1 MTPQLA
7 TLIAWGVFIISW
19 IAAAFWA
26 DRTEKRPA
34 RREEWL
40 YRGLTVAGAFL
51 LFRGGVASA
60 SAAHRIWA
68 LGGGDWA
75 MFALVVAGFAFAWW
89 ARLHLGRLWSSS
101 VTKKADHRV
110 VDTGPYGLVRHPIY
124 TGLLLSIAATA
135 GQLGTAAAV
144 AGVLAFLAGFWIKA
158 RLEERFLRAEL
169 GEGDYDAYRRRVPM
183 LCLWVREDKAGPCA
197 TRMARTFPCS
207 RVTLAGL
214 HAGVARFSERL
225 ELSCLCRRQR
235 AEVCSAYLA
244 PPFRQGW
251 VMANEFRTLPSH
263 SAEYFGDTRDYWWNP
278 DFLALIAERLM
289 FDRVREALT
298 SAAAS
303 GTGPI

>member
-1 MTPQLA
+1 MIPQLA
-7 TLIAWGVFIISW
+7 TLIAWGVLIISW

-40 YRGLTVAGAFL
+40 YRGLTVVGACL
-51 LFRGGVASA
+51 LIRGGVASA
-60 SAAHRIWA
+60 SATHRIWA
-68 LGGGDWA
+68 LGAGGDWA

-135 GQLGTAAAV
+135 GQLGTAYAV
-144 AGVLAFLAGFWIKA
+144 AGVLFLLAGFWIKA

-183 LCLWVREDKAGPCA
+183 LLPLGP
-197 TRMARTFPCS
+197 R
-207 RVTLAGL
+207 G
-214 HAGVARFSERL
+214 
-225 ELSCLCRRQR
+225 
-235 AEVCSAYLA
+235 
-244 PPFRQGW
+244 
-251 VMANEFRTLPSH
+251 
-263 SAEYFGDTRDYWWNP
+263 
-278 DFLALIAERLM
+278 
-289 FDRVREALT
+289 
-298 SAAAS
+298 
-303 GTGPI
+303 